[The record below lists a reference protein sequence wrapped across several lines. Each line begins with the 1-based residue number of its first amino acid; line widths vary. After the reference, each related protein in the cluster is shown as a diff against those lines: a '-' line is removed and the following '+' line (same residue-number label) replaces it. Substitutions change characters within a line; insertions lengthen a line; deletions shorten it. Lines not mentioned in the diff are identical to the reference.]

1 MESFDANKY
10 ENLYPFGHG
19 LSYTKFEYSNLKL
32 SSKEVMSP
40 NSIQVEVTVKNVGT
54 TRGKETV
61 LLYLND
67 EFASNS
73 RPIKQLKGFKKVDL
87 TPNQETTVTFVI
99 TNRDMSFVN
108 NYNKRIVEPGHFN
121 VYVGHLEERFLLKVN
136 QGVETTTTT
145 PRPSTTTVSTSPNS
159 SLSNF
164 RTTNILMVF
173 LFVIAVI
180 LN

>member
-40 NSIQVEVTVKNVGT
+40 NSVQVEVNVKNVGT
-54 TRGKETV
+54 KRGKETV

-87 TPNQETTVTFVI
+87 MQGQEITVTFVI
-99 TNRDMSFVN
+99 TNHDMSFVN

-136 QGVETTTTT
+136 PVVETTTTT
-145 PRPSTTTVSTSPNS
+145 PRPTTTVSTAPNS

-173 LFVIAVI
+173 LLIISVI